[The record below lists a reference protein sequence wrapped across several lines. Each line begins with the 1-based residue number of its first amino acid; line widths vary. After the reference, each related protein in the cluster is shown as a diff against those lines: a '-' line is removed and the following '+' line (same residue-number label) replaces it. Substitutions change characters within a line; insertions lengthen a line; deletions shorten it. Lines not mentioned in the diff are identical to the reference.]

1 MRENRPGYRSMSR
14 FAWMAPAIILLVL
27 GLIYLFGSTGSDAIQ
42 TEELTGEHERL
53 RVGDAWEHSDLR
65 RTATALSA
73 DKRQRVLQN
82 LSSFR
87 AQHKMIGPT
96 VTVAALQSSAESR
109 ALAERV
115 GRILAQYN
123 LGDTL
128 ADSVTREDINRDD
141 AGVIILARYADRSL
155 VHSLLRA
162 LSPMLSGMIRI
173 QFDDAQRPGALF
185 LGIATSPRFTAEG
198 VAVFYPD

>member
-1 MRENRPGYRSMSR
+1 
-14 FAWMAPAIILLVL
+14 
-27 GLIYLFGSTGSDAIQ
+27 
-42 TEELTGEHERL
+42 
-53 RVGDAWEHSDLR
+53 
-65 RTATALSA
+65 
-73 DKRQRVLQN
+73 VLQN

-128 ADSVTREDINRDD
+128 ADSVTREDIDRDD

-155 VHSLLRA
+155 AHSLLRA